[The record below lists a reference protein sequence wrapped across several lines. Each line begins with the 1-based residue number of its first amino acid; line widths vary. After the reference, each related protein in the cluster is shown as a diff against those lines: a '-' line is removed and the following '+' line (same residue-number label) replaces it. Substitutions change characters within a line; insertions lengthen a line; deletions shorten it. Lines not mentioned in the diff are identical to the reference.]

1 MFLQEI
7 SLLRSLRLQNELTL
21 EKEMLFFWVRLVPES
36 LRRLLG

>member
-1 MFLQEI
+1 MFRQEI

-21 EKEMLFFWVRLVPES
+21 EKEMLFFWVLLVPES